1 MAPLEKKGFLGT
13 TIGGW
18 IAEIR
23 AKHNKYFE
31 LAYETNELC
40 QSSMF
45 ELEPHSKHLQELLVA
60 SLFLRAI
67 SGYQA
72 TILLAERGMM
82 SESRVMAR
90 TMLETVF
97 SLCAIQKEPKLA
109 SDYAR
114 EDQHNRLKFLNKY
127 KALHGGNLPADIT
140 PNELIE
146 LENELKQDIGKNQS
160 KVRSTEQWAEKAGMH
175 DWYLSAYAMLSMSVH
190 TKVRDLEDYMI
201 RDAKEEV
208 REFQWG
214 PSDIGIQE
222 VLMTAIEA
230 MLVALNAAA
239 MVFRKDKA
247 AAINSLH
254 NRLQKLVTVSVGK

>member
-1 MAPLEKKGFLGT
+1 MAPIEKKGFLGT
-13 TIGGW
+13 SISGW
-18 IAEIR
+18 IGKIR
-23 AKHNKYFE
+23 AKHLKFFE
-31 LAYETNELC
+31 LADETNELC

-45 ELEPHSKHLQELLVA
+45 ELEPHSKHLQELLAA
-60 SLFLRAI
+60 SLFLRSI

-82 SESRVMAR
+82 PESRVMAR
-90 TMLETVF
+90 TMLETIF

-109 SDYAR
+109 NDYAR
-114 EDQHNRLKFLNKY
+114 EDQHNRLKFLNKF
-127 KALHGGNLPADIT
+127 KVLHGGNLPDDVT
-140 PNELIE
+140 QDELVE

-201 RDAKEEV
+201 RDNKEEV

-230 MLVALNAAA
+230 MLVSLNAAT
-239 MVFRKDKA
+239 MVFKMDKTA
-247 AAINSLH
+247 PINSLH
-254 NRLQKLVTVSVGK
+254 NRLQNLVSVSVGK